1 MKAEATTTVDRPPEA
16 VFEYM
21 DVPENQARISPRL
34 SAVETTGTLD
44 NGGKRADYTY
54 RLFGLRF
61 GGEVRGIVHEPPE
74 RIVFE
79 MTGDIE
85 GRIEW
90 TFEPVSEGTRVTYAA
105 SYDLGLSPLLR
116 RLLGPFA
123 DRFNQRELEATLE
136 RLTKR
141 L

>member
-1 MKAEATTTVDRPPEA
+1 MEATATTIVDRPPKA
-16 VFEYM
+16 AFEYM

-34 SAVETTGTLD
+34 TTVETLGTLD
-44 NGGKRADYTY
+44 NGGKRASYTY

-61 GGEVRGIVHEPPE
+61 EGEVRGVEHEPPE

-90 TFEPVSEGTRVTYAA
+90 TFEPTTGGTRVTYAA
-105 SYDLGLSPLLR
+105 AYELGLPPILE
-116 RLLGPFA
+116 RLLGPVA

-136 RLTKR
+136 TLRQRL
-141 L
+141 

>member
-1 MKAEATTTVDRPPEA
+1 MEATATTVIDRPPEA

-44 NGGKRADYTY
+44 TGGKRASYVY
-54 RLFGLRF
+54 RLFGLSF
-61 GGEVRGIVHEPPE
+61 EGEVRGVEHHPPE

-79 MTGDIE
+79 MSGDIE

-90 TFEPVSEGTRVTYAA
+90 TFEPVEGGTRVTYAA
-105 SYDLGLSPLLR
+105 TYDLGLPPFVD
-116 RLLGPFA
+116 RLLGPVA
-123 DRFNQRELEATLE
+123 DRFNRRELEATLE
-136 RLTKR
+136 NLKSRL
-141 L
+141 